1 MDDFSGALLRA
12 TKAATC
18 DMLQTY
24 GAAAPALTA
33 LALAEP
39 TPIVDAVALGSGI
52 AQLVAGWGC
61 SWDPAGPA
69 PPDGSTIQGCQS
81 ITGGTGTLYIRQFS
95 APTEQGLAVA
105 WGVESVT
112 YRQYA
117 DEFDMNGCW
126 TAHYPDGTTSEH
138 CFTQYNLSFPP
149 VLSKFGYLEALSGT
163 CNTAPYVPPAPAP
176 YTYIDQSTSCTL
188 EVTFQGWAVSPGDQ
202 VAPVMKIEPV
212 ATLRNGGGI
221 IQGCNFQPVIYQPP
235 PGGGGGGGT
244 TIPWYDG
251 PDNPDGTPWWKG
263 PIEAAVGGIVGA
275 LTKTLIDE
283 LLKRQVGGKVY
294 RITSVCET
302 NDAGEPVSESVE
314 VDIPSVGW
322 DEAIIWRLDALE
334 HIMQGLKD
342 FKQPICRP
350 SKGQGDLVTVHF
362 ESDEPSIA
370 GERPLRKT
378 LNYRDQMASDLAAH
392 AAHWQDFAWEAGD
405 VIVYHEGAA
414 WGKLTVWANSAD
426 EGKRVIRHAGT
437 ISGVNPDAEGEWLVT
452 HSSSARYGRT
462 GTMRLATRK
471 SGQGMV
477 LRISK
482 RGGPDG
488 LPIVPVDPFP

>member
-39 TPIVDAVALGSGI
+39 TPVVDAVALGAGI

-61 SWDPAGPA
+61 SWDPEGT
-69 PPDGSTIQGCQS
+69 PPPGGGMIQGCAS
-81 ITGGTGTLYIRQFS
+81 ITGGVGDLYIRSF
-95 APTEQGLAVA
+95 ADPTGQGVRVA
-105 WGVESVT
+105 QGVESVT
-112 YRQYA
+112 YSSYT
-117 DEFDMNGCW
+117 DEFFFVDEW
-126 TAHYPDGTTSEH
+126 VAHYPGGGTTVH
-138 CFTQYNLSFPP
+138 AYNRGPKDNPGNP
-149 VLSKFGYLEALSGT
+149 VNFAYLQATSGT
-163 CNTAPYVPPAPAP
+163 CNTAPYVPPAPDT
-176 YTYIDQSTSCTL
+176 YTYVDQSTSCTL

-202 VAPVMKIEPV
+202 VAPVMKIEPA
-212 ATLRNGGGI
+212 ATLRAGGGI
-221 IQGCNFQPVIYQPP
+221 VQGCNFQPVIYQPP

-263 PIEAAVGGIVGA
+263 PLEAAVGGIIGA

-283 LLKRQVGGKVY
+283 LLKRQVVGKVY

-314 VDIPSVGW
+314 VDIPTVGW

-342 FKQPICRP
+342 FRQPICKP
-350 SKGQGDLVTVHF
+350 QKPVGDLVTVHF
-362 ESDEPSIA
+362 ESDAPSIA

-378 LNYRDQMASDLAAH
+378 FNYRDQMASDLAAH
-392 AAHWQDFAWEAGD
+392 AAHWENFVWQSGD
-405 VIVYHEGAA
+405 VIVFHEGAT
-414 WGKLTVWANSAD
+414 WGKLQVWASSAD

-437 ISGVNPDAEGEWLVT
+437 ISGVNPDAEGEWAVT

-462 GTMRLATRK
+462 GTMRLARRK
-471 SGQGMV
+471 SNQGMV